1 MQSSARGGGQRRS
14 ARQITPEQIPAGIEE
29 GSRLIMREIALHL
42 LDIAE
47 NSVAAGSRN
56 IQIDV
61 VEDLQNDLLKVSV
74 TDDGRGMDVETAKR
88 VLDPFYTTRTTRKV
102 GLGIPL
108 LKLAAEQT
116 EGGLSLE
123 TEPGKGTRIEA
134 TFRHSHIDRMPL
146 GDVGTT
152 FLTLLISYPHIH
164 WLFNYQMTIKDGS
177 TKTFELDDEEIKSVL
192 GDTPL
197 TEPDVLKIIR
207 GMIEEGIE
215 ALMPQIEY

>member
-1 MQSSARGGGQRRS
+1 
-14 ARQITPEQIPAGIEE
+14 
-29 GSRLIMREIALHL
+29 MREIALHL

-56 IQIDV
+56 IHIDV
-61 VEDLQNDLLKVSV
+61 LEDLQNDLLKVSV
-74 TDDGRGMDVETAKR
+74 KDDGRGMDAEAAKR

-108 LKLAAEQT
+108 LKLAAEQS
-116 EGGLSLE
+116 EGSLTLE
-123 TEPGKGTRIEA
+123 TESGKGTRIEA
-134 TFRHSHIDRMPL
+134 SFRHSHIDRMPL

-164 WLFNYQMTIKDGS
+164 WLFKYQMTIKDSS
-177 TKTFELDDEEIKSVL
+177 TKSFELDDEEIKSVL

-215 ALMPQIEY
+215 ALTPQIEY

>member
-1 MQSSARGGGQRRS
+1 
-14 ARQITPEQIPAGIEE
+14 
-29 GSRLIMREIALHL
+29 MREIALHL

-47 NSVAAGSRN
+47 NSVAAESRN
-56 IQIDV
+56 IRMDV
-61 VEDLQNDLLKVSV
+61 WEDLRNDRLKVSV
-74 TDDGRGMDVETAKR
+74 TDDGRGMDAETAR
-88 VLDPFYTTRTTRKV
+88 QVLDPFYTTRTTRKV

-108 LKLAAEQT
+108 LKLAAESAG
-116 EGGLSLE
+116 GGLTLE
-123 TEPGKGTRIEA
+123 TESGKGTRIEA
-134 TFRHSHIDRMPL
+134 SFRHSHIDRMPL

-164 WLFNYQMTIKDGS
+164 WVFNHQMTIKDGS
-177 TKTFELDDEEIKSVL
+177 TKSFELDDEEFKSVL

-215 ALMPQIEY
+215 ALVPQIEY

>member
-1 MQSSARGGGQRRS
+1 
-14 ARQITPEQIPAGIEE
+14 
-29 GSRLIMREIALHL
+29 MREIALHL

-47 NSVAAGSRN
+47 NSVAAESRN
-56 IQIDV
+56 IHIDV
-61 VEDLQNDLLKVSV
+61 IEDLHDDLLKVSV
-74 TDDGRGMDVETAKR
+74 TDDGRGMDAETAKR

-108 LKLAAEQT
+108 LKLAAESSG
-116 EGGLSLE
+116 GGLTLE
-123 TEPGKGTRIEA
+123 TESGKGTCIEA
-134 TFRHSHIDRMPL
+134 HFQHSHIDRMPL

-152 FLTLLISYPHIH
+152 FLTLLVSYPHIH
-164 WLFNYQMTIKDGS
+164 WVFKYQTIANASS

-197 TEPDVLKIIR
+197 TEPEVLKILR

-215 ALMPQIEY
+215 ALTPQIEY

>member
-1 MQSSARGGGQRRS
+1 
-14 ARQITPEQIPAGIEE
+14 
-29 GSRLIMREIALHL
+29 MREIALHL

-116 EGGLSLE
+116 EGGLSLG

-134 TFRHSHIDRMPL
+134 FFRHGHIDRMPL

-164 WLFNYQMTIKDGS
+164 WLFNYQMTIKEGS
-177 TKTFELDDEEIKSVL
+177 MKSFELDDEEIKSVL

-197 TEPDVLKIIR
+197 TEPDVLKILR

-215 ALMPQIEY
+215 ALTPQIEY

>member
-1 MQSSARGGGQRRS
+1 
-14 ARQITPEQIPAGIEE
+14 
-29 GSRLIMREIALHL
+29 
-42 LDIAE
+42 
-47 NSVAAGSRN
+47 
-56 IQIDV
+56 
-61 VEDLQNDLLKVSV
+61 
-74 TDDGRGMDVETAKR
+74 
-88 VLDPFYTTRTTRKV
+88 
-102 GLGIPL
+102 
-108 LKLAAEQT
+108 LAAEQT

-164 WLFNYQMTIKDGS
+164 WLFKYQMTIKDGS
-177 TKTFELDDEEIKSVL
+177 TKSFELDDEEIKSVL

-215 ALMPQIEY
+215 ALTPQIEF

>member
-1 MQSSARGGGQRRS
+1 
-14 ARQITPEQIPAGIEE
+14 
-29 GSRLIMREIALHL
+29 MREIALHL

-47 NSVAAGSRN
+47 NSVAAESRN
-56 IQIDV
+56 IRMDV
-61 VEDLQNDLLKVSV
+61 VEDLQSDVLKVSV
-74 TDDGRGMDVETAKR
+74 RDNGRGMDAETARR

-108 LKLAAEQT
+108 LKLAAKQT

-134 TFRHSHIDRMPL
+134 SFRHSHIDRMPL
-146 GDVGTT
+146 GDLGTT

-164 WLFNYQMTIKDGS
+164 WVLKYEVTSKDGS
-177 TKTFELDDEEIKSVL
+177 MKSFELDDIEIKSVL

-197 TEPDVLKIIR
+197 VEPDVLKILR
-207 GMIEEGIE
+207 GMIEEGI
-215 ALMPQIEY
+215 ASLAPQMEF

>member
-1 MQSSARGGGQRRS
+1 
-14 ARQITPEQIPAGIEE
+14 
-29 GSRLIMREIALHL
+29 MREIALHL

-134 TFRHSHIDRMPL
+134 FFRHGHIDRMPL

-177 TKTFELDDEEIKSVL
+177 TKSFELDDEEIKSVL

-197 TEPDVLKIIR
+197 TEPDVLKILR

-215 ALMPQIEY
+215 ALTPQIEY

>member
-1 MQSSARGGGQRRS
+1 
-14 ARQITPEQIPAGIEE
+14 
-29 GSRLIMREIALHL
+29 MREIALHL

-47 NSVAAGSRN
+47 NSVAAESRN
-56 IQIDV
+56 IRMDV
-61 VEDLQNDLLKVSV
+61 VEDLQHDLLTVSV
-74 TDDGRGMDVETAKR
+74 KDDGRGMDAETAKR

-134 TFRHSHIDRMPL
+134 SFRHSHIDRMPL

-164 WLFNYQMTIKDGS
+164 WVFKYHVTAKDGS
-177 TKTFELDDEEIKSVL
+177 TNFFELDDKEIKAVL

-197 TEPDVLKIIR
+197 TEPDVLKILR
-207 GMIEEGIE
+207 GMIEEGIQ
-215 ALMPQIEY
+215 ALAPQTEY

>member
-1 MQSSARGGGQRRS
+1 
-14 ARQITPEQIPAGIEE
+14 
-29 GSRLIMREIALHL
+29 MREIALHL

-56 IQIDV
+56 IQIDFL
-61 VEDLQNDLLKVSV
+61 EDLQNDMLKVSV
-74 TDDGRGMDVETAKR
+74 KDDGRGMDAETAKC

-152 FLTLLISYPHIH
+152 FLTLLISYPLIH

-177 TKTFELDDEEIKSVL
+177 TKSFELDDEEIKSVL

-197 TEPDVLKIIR
+197 TEPDVLKILR

-215 ALMPQIEY
+215 ALTPQIEY

>member
-1 MQSSARGGGQRRS
+1 
-14 ARQITPEQIPAGIEE
+14 
-29 GSRLIMREIALHL
+29 MREIALHL

-47 NSVAAGSRN
+47 NSVAAESRD
-56 IQIDV
+56 IRIDV
-61 VEDLQNDLLKVSV
+61 VEDLQHDLLTVSIK
-74 TDDGRGMDVETAKR
+74 DDGRGMDAETAKR

-134 TFRHSHIDRMPL
+134 SFCHSHIDRMPL

-164 WLFNYQMTIKDGS
+164 WVFKYQVTAKGGA
-177 TKTFELDDEEIKSVL
+177 TNLFELNDEEIKSVL

-197 TEPDVLKIIR
+197 TEPDVLKILR
-207 GMIEEGIE
+207 GMIEEGI
-215 ALMPQIEY
+215 ASLVPQTEY

>member
-1 MQSSARGGGQRRS
+1 
-14 ARQITPEQIPAGIEE
+14 
-29 GSRLIMREIALHL
+29 MREIALHL

-56 IQIDV
+56 ICMDV
-61 VEDLQNDLLKVSV
+61 AEDLKSDLLRVSV
-74 TDDGRGMDVETAKR
+74 RDDGRGMDAETAKR

-108 LKLAAEQT
+108 LKLAAEQS
-116 EGGLSLE
+116 EGGLTLE
-123 TEPGKGTRIEA
+123 TESGKGTRIEA
-134 TFRHSHIDRMPL
+134 SFRHSHIDRMPL

-164 WLFNYQMTIKDGS
+164 WVFNYQMTTKDGS

>member
-1 MQSSARGGGQRRS
+1 
-14 ARQITPEQIPAGIEE
+14 
-29 GSRLIMREIALHL
+29 MREIALHL

-56 IQIDV
+56 IHIDV
-61 VEDLQNDLLKVSV
+61 LEDLQNDLLKVSV
-74 TDDGRGMDVETAKR
+74 KDDGRGMDVETAKR

-116 EGGLSLE
+116 EGGLSLK
-123 TEPGKGTRIEA
+123 TEPGKGTCIEA

-164 WLFNYQMTIKDGS
+164 WLFKYQMTIKDSS
-177 TKTFELDDEEIKSVL
+177 TKSFELDDEEIKSVL

-215 ALMPQIEY
+215 ALTPQIEY

>member
-1 MQSSARGGGQRRS
+1 
-14 ARQITPEQIPAGIEE
+14 
-29 GSRLIMREIALHL
+29 MREIALHL

-47 NSVAAGSRN
+47 NSVAAGSR
-56 IQIDV
+56 IIRMDV
-61 VEDLQNDLLKVSV
+61 VEDLQNDLLNVSV
-74 TDDGRGMDVETAKR
+74 KDDGRGMDTETAKR
-88 VLDPFYTTRTTRKV
+88 VLDPFYTTRTTRKI

-116 EGGLSLE
+116 KGKLSLE
-123 TEPGKGTRIEA
+123 TEPGKGARIEA
-134 TFRHSHIDRMPL
+134 SFRHSHIDRMPL

-164 WLFNYQMTIKDGS
+164 WVFKYQITTKDGT
-177 TKTFELDDEEIKSVL
+177 TKSFELDDEEIKSVL

-197 TEPDVLKIIR
+197 TEPDVLTILR

-215 ALMPQIEY
+215 TLTLQIEY

>member
-1 MQSSARGGGQRRS
+1 
-14 ARQITPEQIPAGIEE
+14 
-29 GSRLIMREIALHL
+29 MREIALHL

-47 NSVAAGSRN
+47 NSVAAESRS

-74 TDDGRGMDVETAKR
+74 KDDGRGMDAETAKH
-88 VLDPFYTTRTTRKV
+88 VIDPFYTTRTTRKV

-134 TFRHSHIDRMPL
+134 SFRHSHIDRMPL

-164 WLFNYQMTIKDGS
+164 WAFKYEITAKDGS
-177 TKTFELDDEEIKSVL
+177 MKSFELDDIEIKSVL

-197 TEPDVLKIIR
+197 TEPDVLKILR
-207 GMIEEGIE
+207 GMIEEGIQ
-215 ALMPQIEY
+215 ALTPQIEY